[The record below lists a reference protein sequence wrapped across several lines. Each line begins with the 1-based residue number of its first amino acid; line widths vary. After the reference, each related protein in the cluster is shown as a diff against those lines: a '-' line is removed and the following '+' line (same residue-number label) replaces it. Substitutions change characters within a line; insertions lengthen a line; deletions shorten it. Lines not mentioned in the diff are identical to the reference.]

1 MGLPFPATLSPSKVE
16 AFTSCALA
24 FRFSVIDRLP
34 EPPAPAA
41 VRGTVVHR
49 ALELLHLDRPD
60 ARTPDAAHAH
70 LLAAVDELRGT
81 PDWDDLGLDADGE
94 ATFLATAGRLVDRVF
109 EMEDP
114 SSVRAIGLELRLEA
128 ELDGLRIRGVID
140 RLELDPDGELVV
152 TDYKTGRAPSER
164 HERSRLNALQFYAV
178 LCEQVLG
185 RRPARIRLLYL
196 GDGVTIT
203 AEPTDQAI
211 RMLGTRVRAV
221 ATAVRRACATEDFR
235 PKPGPL
241 CDYCAFQAYCPA
253 YGGDPSQARI
263 ALAPA
268 PAAPLQLAG

>member
-1 MGLPFPATLSPSKVE
+1 MGLPFPATLSPSKIE
-16 AFTSCALA
+16 AFTSCALT

-34 EPPAPAA
+34 EPPSPAA
-41 VRGTVVHR
+41 VRGTLVHR
-49 ALELLHLDRPD
+49 ALELLHLDPPET
-60 ARTPDAAHAH
+60 RTPDAAQAH
-70 LLAAVDELRGT
+70 LRNAVDELRST
-81 PDWDDLGLDADGE
+81 PDWEGLGLDADG
-94 ATFLATAGRLVDRVF
+94 ATAFIDAADQLVRRVF

-114 SSVRAIGLELRLEA
+114 TSVRSIGLELRLEA
-128 ELDGLRIRGVID
+128 ELDGLRIRGIID
-140 RLELDPDGELVV
+140 RLELDSEGELVV
-152 TDYKTGRAPSER
+152 TDYKTGRAPAER
-164 HERSRLNALQFYAV
+164 HERRRLSALQFYAV

-185 RRPARIRLLYL
+185 RRPARIQLLYL

-253 YGGDPSQARI
+253 FGGDPSRARVE
-263 ALAPA
+263 LAPS
-268 PAAPLQLAG
+268 PAAQLQLAG